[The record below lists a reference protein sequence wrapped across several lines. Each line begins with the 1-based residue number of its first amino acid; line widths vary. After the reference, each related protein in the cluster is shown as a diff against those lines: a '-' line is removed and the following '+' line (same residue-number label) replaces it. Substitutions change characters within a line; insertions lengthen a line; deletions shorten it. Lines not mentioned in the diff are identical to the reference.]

1 MTSIKQLESPLTE
14 AIATLFDR
22 RELSN
27 QDGWSAYRKAA
38 MQEFGRLGF
47 PSVKNEEWR
56 FTNILPLV
64 KTEYVLDEMAAISEA
79 DMARVQSLVQ
89 EHCAGIYSAE
99 EVYRLVLVNGAIVP
113 SLSVLPAQEGVS
125 IQSLRAAQEH
135 PQCQA
140 HFGTV
145 LQIKDNAFAALNSA
159 MFEDG
164 LFVHIADRVALEKP
178 LHVVKVLLGT
188 EATMHHSR
196 DLFVLGKHAELKVI
210 ETYITDI
217 AAPVLVNAAAEVVL
231 AENAMF
237 DHYDVQK
244 ADNNLR
250 IIQRTEATQNK
261 HSNYSN
267 YIFTF
272 PGAAFVRNNL
282 ALHLNEADLESHLY
296 GLYVS
301 AATQL
306 VDNHTEVHHKMP
318 RGESNQLYKGIV
330 MDNSR
335 AVFNGKIFVYQ
346 DAQKTN
352 AFQQSNNILFSD
364 NATVHAK
371 PQLEIF
377 ADDVKCS
384 HGSTIG
390 QLNKDAMF
398 YLRSRGI
405 GEQQAKQLMV
415 EAFAYDVVEKVKL
428 PFLKE
433 YLSQMMVADM
443 GNQK

>member
-14 AIATLFDR
+14 AIAALFDR

-296 GLYVS
+296 GLYIS

-433 YLSQMMVADM
+433 YLSQMMAADM

>member
-1 MTSIKQLESPLTE
+1 MTSLKQLESPLTE

-188 EATMHHSR
+188 AATMHYSR

-296 GLYVS
+296 GLYIS

-433 YLSQMMVADM
+433 YLSQMIVADM

>member
-296 GLYVS
+296 GLYIS

-433 YLSQMMVADM
+433 YLNQMMVADM